1 MSSADDYLY
10 KIDIRA
16 LRGVIKVRQ
25 LFMRL
30 AEDNNEGEVARLVYC
45 LQEGKTSGVVAIP
58 PVPSAIWNCMV
69 EPCPYSA
76 RPVLTHKYATA
87 IDREGLVTYNRLVLD
102 RGPLSGELFCV
113 HMRGE
118 TTTLNELMES
128 QRHGDDFAV
137 SALKLALGSPR
148 LLNR

>member
-1 MSSADDYLY
+1 MSNEDDYLY
-10 KIDIRA
+10 KIDMRA

-25 LFMRL
+25 LFMQL
-30 AEDNNEGEVARLVYC
+30 AEDNNEGEVARLVHC
-45 LQEGKTSGVVAIP
+45 LQEGKSSSVVAIP
-58 PVPSAIWNCMV
+58 PVPTAIWNCMV
-69 EPCPYSA
+69 APCPYSA

-87 IDREGLVTYNRLVLD
+87 IARDGVVTYNRLVLD

-113 HMRGE
+113 HLRGE
-118 TTTLNELMES
+118 TTHLYELLES
-128 QRHGDDFAV
+128 HRHGDDFAA